1 MWTERGEIL
10 VGGVMGRRSRLFR
23 KPCVLWLG
31 RNRERSG
38 KEKLQTVSKT
48 GSESKRKGM
57 EKLRQSEIKSVPVVA

>member
-1 MWTERGEIL
+1 MKSWSVESW
-10 VGGVMGRRSRLFR
+10 GGGPGCSESPVFYG
-23 KPCVLWLG
+23 WEG
-31 RNRERSG
+31 TERSG